1 MNQNIMNHE
10 VTKAICRDSKSYK
23 KTSKKPASAP
33 TEKKNTRNSKKIAKK
48 YHYARR
54 YSHISA
60 DDGLHENTT

>member
-23 KTSKKPASAP
+23 KNKLKPASAP
-33 TEKKNTRNSKKIAKK
+33 TEKRNILGIAKSQK
-48 YHYARR
+48 IYHYARR